1 MIYWQL
7 LWSMIQIGLLSIG
20 GGYVAIPLIQE
31 QIVTLHGWLSLTEFT
46 DIITIAE
53 MTPGPIALNAATFV
67 GMRMA
72 GIPGALIATLGCI
85 LAPCIIVLLLA
96 KLYYK
101 YRNLNAIQY
110 ILSGLRP
117 AVVAMIASAGVSI
130 VMLAFFTKG
139 VLPHTLHDVR
149 FLSIGIFALGLFAL
163 KRWKVSPLLV
173 MGGSGLIGLVVYL
186 VIGVGG
192 Y

>member
-1 MIYWQL
+1 MIYLQL
-7 LWSMIQIGLLSIG
+7 LWSMFRIGLFSIG

-31 QIVTLHGWLSLTEFT
+31 RIVTLYGWLSLTEFT

-85 LAPCIIVLLLA
+85 LAPCAIVLLLA

-101 YRNLNAIQY
+101 YRNLNAMQY

-117 AVVAMIASAGVSI
+117 AVVAMIASASVSI
-130 VMLAFFTKG
+130 VLLTFFAKG
-139 VLPHTLHDVR
+139 VLPHTLTDVH
-149 FLSIGIFALGLFAL
+149 FLSIGIFALGLFVL
-163 KRWKVSPLLV
+163 KKCKANPLLV
-173 MGGSGLIGLVVYL
+173 MGGSGLIGLIAYL
-186 VIGVGG
+186 FLGV
-192 Y
+192 